1 MAQELTL
8 APPLLTLP
16 LLLSP
21 GCSRQIGFSFVR
33 PKLCAFS
40 GLYYC
45 DICHQDDA
53 SVIPARIIHN
63 WDLTKRLVSL
73 EPSLSRPY
81 RAAERQRS
89 GCSSLLLPFICLGEF
104 GSREARVTSLGPM
117 MWGS

>member
-1 MAQELTL
+1 MAVLIFIFSFFIFILSLDSRPVHRGCFCVTQELTL

-16 LLLSP
+16 ISFSP

-63 WDLTKRLVSL
+63 WDLTKRPVSPK
-73 EPSLSRPY
+73 PSLSWPH
-81 RAAERQRS
+81 RAAE
-89 GCSSLLLPFICLGEF
+89 
-104 GSREARVTSLGPM
+104 
-117 MWGS
+117 

>member
-1 MAQELTL
+1 MVVVFIFVLSFFCSSC
-8 APPLLTLP
+8 PPYVAGPSALVVSAWPPPRLTLP
-16 LLLSP
+16 LSFPL

-63 WDLTKRLVSL
+63 WDLTKRPVSL
-73 EPSLSRPY
+73 QPCPSWPH
-81 RAAERQRS
+81 
-89 GCSSLLLPFICLGEF
+89 
-104 GSREARVTSLGPM
+104 RVAK
-117 MWGS
+117 